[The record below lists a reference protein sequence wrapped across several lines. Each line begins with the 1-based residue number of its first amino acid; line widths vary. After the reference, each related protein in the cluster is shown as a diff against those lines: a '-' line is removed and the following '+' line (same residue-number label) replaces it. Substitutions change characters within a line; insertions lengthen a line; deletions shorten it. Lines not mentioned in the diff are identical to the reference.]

1 MDRLTWFTYKA
12 IPDLWSIPV
21 YHGELHT
28 HWWKIAAVSIG
39 VIHVYGLTLVWNLQ
53 PGITVRA
60 WLLSGLCV
68 GTVQED
74 ILQREG
80 LRKRFWE
87 ETYHGYMDTLT
98 GVLSGGCLVFA
109 FRENL
114 KVMPSPKRDMR
125 IKQSFPLCISVLLV
139 KPLRYKSS
147 YYLYS
152 QLVDQTI
159 LSGLFYW
166 KSLL

>member
-1 MDRLTWFTYKA
+1 M
-12 IPDLWSIPV
+12 
-21 YHGELHT
+21 
-28 HWWKIAAVSIG
+28 
-39 VIHVYGLTLVWNLQ
+39 
-53 PGITVRA
+53 
-60 WLLSGLCV
+60 SGLCV

-159 LSGLFYW
+159 LSGLFY
-166 KSLL
+166 